1 MGLGGISIW
10 QLLLAVLA
18 ILNLIL
24 FFKVWGMTKNTRRI
38 RELFELQSPD
48 FFWNGYVY
56 KERKET
62 KK

>member
-1 MGLGGISIW
+1 MEGELVIV
-10 QLLLAVLA
+10 LAVVA

-56 KERKET
+56 KAVKDES
-62 KK
+62 